1 MSIKQGRVG
10 ERIQTILSE
19 LLRREVSD
27 PRLYNVTVTEV
38 NLDPELMFADVYVNA
53 LGDESRQEQVMKGLK
68 SASGF
73 LRREVGKRVQ
83 LRNTPELHFHW
94 DETLERGENMNQLLA
109 KLHIP
114 PASDVI
120 EDDDEDGDYDDD
132 ESDEF
137 DDHD

>member
-27 PRLYNVTVTEV
+27 PRLYNVTITEV

-53 LGDESRQEQVMKGLK
+53 LGDESREEQVMKGLK
-68 SASGF
+68 SATGY

-94 DETLERGENMNQLLA
+94 DETLQRGESMNQLLA

-114 PASDVI
+114 PAPI
-120 EDDDEDGDYDDD
+120 EENADDDDADFDDD

-137 DDHD
+137 DDLD